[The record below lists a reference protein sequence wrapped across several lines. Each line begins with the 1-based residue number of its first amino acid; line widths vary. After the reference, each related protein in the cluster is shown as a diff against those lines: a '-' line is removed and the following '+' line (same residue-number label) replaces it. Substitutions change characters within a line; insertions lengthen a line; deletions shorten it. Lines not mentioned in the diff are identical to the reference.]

1 MDISRITGTSTIWS
15 ALRALPKKTES
26 ATALSSVSG
35 AASPTVANA
44 IDSVKKISV
53 PDNLLDQLKSVS
65 SSDSGL
71 ALLKALGTNN
81 NISSS
86 NINSL
91 LQNLKSSSAVDS
103 ASAVDSTSLSDKV
116 LQGMSSGSTKENP
129 SQGSDLLQSL
139 MSTSNAYSTLAGLS
153 GSGSDLLSNSGNVE
167 KMLNSFMRIP
177 DLSKSSPAVV
187 NSVKRILDTLA

>member
-15 ALRALPKKTES
+15 ALRALPKKTDS
-26 ATALSSVSG
+26 ATVLSSVSG

-44 IDSVKKISV
+44 PDSVKKLSV
-53 PDNLLDQLKSVS
+53 PDNLVDQLKSASS

-71 ALLKALGTNN
+71 ALLKSLGTNTSN
-81 NISSS
+81 S
-86 NINSL
+86 NIYGL
-91 LQNLKSSSAVDS
+91 LQSLKSSSAEDS
-103 ASAVDSTSLSDKV
+103 VSAVDRTSFSDKV
-116 LQGMSSGSTKENP
+116 LQGMSSGNTKESP
-129 SQGSDLLQSL
+129 SQGSDHLGSL

-153 GSGSDLLSNSGNVE
+153 GLGSDLLSNSGNVE
-167 KMLNSFMRIP
+167 KMLNSFMRVP